1 MCREEADGKLT
12 DREPDWM
19 RDRKRWQED
28 CFALWGRQSRHWSMP
43 HCIVL
48 IYYVHSV
55 FACVCVFLWLYVCL
69 HVPGICKWVCVYFLL
84 CSVHD
89 PKCLT
94 KLTAIRTILTFL
106 LVALSLWPCS
116 YCQPKSFF
124 FWHNKTDFWKSL
136 GSKKH
141 HMKSGLQSAICV
153 TRNTAKKQQHQ
164 LQSAGSAGIHAATS
178 RAPKNLLTHMP
189 SPQRTMQIGW
199 WRLDTHI
206 RFDHLQITVCI
217 KGSHLRTKSDL
228 PAVWTTS

>member
-1 MCREEADGKLT
+1 MYIL
-12 DREPDWM
+12 
-19 RDRKRWQED
+19 
-28 CFALWGRQSRHWSMP
+28 
-43 HCIVL
+43 
-48 IYYVHSV
+48 
-55 FACVCVFLWLYVCL
+55 CL
-69 HVPGICKWVCVYFLL
+69 HVCVCFCDYTCACMYPASVNVFVCIFYCAQCMIPNVWPSLQRFVPFLHSSWLHWVYGL
-84 CSVHD
+84 VH
-89 PKCLT
+89 
-94 KLTAIRTILTFL
+94 TA
-106 LVALSLWPCS
+106 SPN
-116 YCQPKSFF
+116 PFF